1 MSLHAALSRL
11 HRGLSDREGLS
22 ILQAILKNAELT
34 ALCHKHLRHLGAD
47 GFGLFNNESGQLIR
61 RRLQQVFRFRHKLNK
76 LRCRKPHW
84 FRKTHRPTLSQD
96 LRGTCRYD
104 QTPVPDFDFDP
115 MQVFERFARVGSW
128 ETWIAEG
135 SIIIPDIFYYLEEAE
150 LQEMIDKEFA
160 IYRHHHHTPSGTS
173 RLGWLRN
180 MYYSL
185 LQQLC
190 RQDPVWYALTAAARP
205 DRGWRLISYPYIT
218 KDTGSKGEA
227 TGFLHMDLNL
237 EAFLED
243 GQGGNRLTSSL
254 SIDDEDS
261 SGCTLVVKGLH
272 RHLREWH
279 KQLLQRGWKA
289 KGSTTNCK
297 NIYTAEDQTTW
308 GEPVPMPCPAWGIRL
323 TLPQLIHGSTPRSVR
338 RRRTVL
344 PWYMHIDANHEKLE
358 IPGCLSWSE
367 IRQCHLDL
375 EVPASDPSG
384 YGPRL
389 GAPKERFGGSVV
401 LGSTSALGDALVGR
415 RKWTDVEVLRE
426 RDILLGPDSGAAQ
439 DYVTEV
445 RYRLVEQYRLAF
457 SSMKQAEEKQFGQNS
472 YFVVVENRGIEGG
485 IAGLEAESSDSLDE
499 WLGSVGTSVAGSDSE
514 DLQSEAS

>member
-1 MSLHAALSRL
+1 MLDDKIQRRSRKSHGFKAAYVQVGDIVQAIKEVEHQSVGLESGVGAGRGIPRDRHETHDESNWFGGSLGESSGACGTSEEACHTLGRGGEMSRTRDEMVETLGRISGICGGVQEALGVGANAGRGTSGSLGGETNGGTLNKLAGYAETALDSVSTDKQEEFGGADFWDKSCNCPMPLHAALSRL

-61 RRLQQVFRFRHKLNK
+61 RRLQQVFRFRHKFNK

-218 KDTGSKGEA
+218 KDTGSKGEDRRPA
-227 TGFLHMDLNL
+227 TP
-237 EAFLED
+237 
-243 GQGGNRLTSSL
+243 
-254 SIDDEDS
+254 
-261 SGCTLVVKGLH
+261 
-272 RHLREWH
+272 W
-279 KQLLQRGWKA
+279 LL
-289 KGSTTNCK
+289 
-297 NIYTAEDQTTW
+297 
-308 GEPVPMPCPAWGIRL
+308 P
-323 TLPQLIHGSTPRSVR
+323 
-338 RRRTVL
+338 
-344 PWYMHIDANHEKLE
+344 
-358 IPGCLSWSE
+358 
-367 IRQCHLDL
+367 
-375 EVPASDPSG
+375 
-384 YGPRL
+384 
-389 GAPKERFGGSVV
+389 
-401 LGSTSALGDALVGR
+401 
-415 RKWTDVEVLRE
+415 
-426 RDILLGPDSGAAQ
+426 
-439 DYVTEV
+439 
-445 RYRLVEQYRLAF
+445 
-457 SSMKQAEEKQFGQNS
+457 
-472 YFVVVENRGIEGG
+472 
-485 IAGLEAESSDSLDE
+485 
-499 WLGSVGTSVAGSDSE
+499 
-514 DLQSEAS
+514 